1 MTICYK
7 QQHDYRKEASWMKQM
22 PVSSADLN
30 ITGKIIYILRLRKS
44 VYSLIFK
51 WNVLGEIQKYKINLL
66 LSREIKSVIFRNSLL
81 LFRISSG
88 CIYHNPASFLSRN
101 CKFGIQ
107 RTWWIKWRCFYL
119 RFDNDFIIQAAFVLK
134 KFKNTFF
141 VDIVT
146 DIGRRKTKISIL

>member
-1 MTICYK
+1 MHNLWTEFNTDDLQAQVLDSYKMTICYK

-51 WNVLGEIQKYKINLL
+51 WNVLGEIQKYKINFL

-88 CIYHNPASFLSRN
+88 CIYHNPASFFLAIVNLVFNGNDELNGAVSTYASTMILSS
-101 CKFGIQ
+101 KQ
-107 RTWWIKWRCFYL
+107 RLC
-119 RFDNDFIIQAAFVLK
+119 
-134 KFKNTFF
+134 
-141 VDIVT
+141 
-146 DIGRRKTKISIL
+146 